1 MRHRPG
7 ICLNREAGASW
18 PYTEPMRIEAD
29 GEDVL
34 LWIKAVP
41 GASRDQVAGTV
52 GARLK
57 VRTSAPP
64 EGGKANKAI
73 CNVIAAALGR
83 KPREVSIESG
93 ATNPEKIIRIA
104 RATVDDVHQR
114 LAEVGA

>member
-1 MRHRPG
+1 MR
-7 ICLNREAGASW
+7 
-18 PYTEPMRIEAD
+18 TEAD

-41 GASRDQVAGTV
+41 GAARDQVAGML
-52 GARLK
+52 GDRLK

-64 EGGKANKAI
+64 EGGKANRAI
-73 CNVIAAALGR
+73 CRAIAAALGR

-104 RATVDDVHQR
+104 RATVGEVRKR
-114 LAEVGA
+114 LAADA